1 MGHGEPRGHH
11 RAAGTLGASV
21 VLGSAGNLR
30 GGWNAGTEE
39 TAGGGE
45 AGDGGGRR
53 GRLRPERCE
62 LGAGRPRGPRGLR
75 ETPGRAALR
84 RESRVPAGDPATPGS
99 AERPSLSELPSS
111 PWSASSGGKNGKTTP
126 QKLPW

>member
-1 MGHGEPRGHH
+1 M
-11 RAAGTLGASV
+11 
-21 VLGSAGNLR
+21 
-30 GGWNAGTEE
+30 
-39 TAGGGE
+39 E
-45 AGDGGGRR
+45 ARWRMGGRQ

-84 RESRVPAGDPATPGS
+84 REPRVPAGDPATPGS

-111 PWSASSGGKNGKTTP
+111 PWSASSGGKKWKNHPPKVAVVKSDFEP
-126 QKLPW
+126 RP

>member
-45 AGDGGGRR
+45 AGDGGGTT
-53 GRLRPERCE
+53 GTPE
-62 LGAGRPRGPRGLR
+62 A
-75 ETPGRAALR
+75 
-84 RESRVPAGDPATPGS
+84 
-99 AERPSLSELPSS
+99 
-111 PWSASSGGKNGKTTP
+111 
-126 QKLPW
+126 